1 MLKSVF
7 FKKIL
12 ILLLHSEGI
21 ASLRSLASRMLEPW
35 LNFKLIFPVSMWL
48 HFKPLSTFIPCL
60 HSTGSMTRAPSHD
73 NSEVISDDNMLPVII
88 CLS

>member
-48 HFKPLSTFIPCL
+48 HFKPLSTFIRCL
-60 HSTGSMTRAPSHD
+60 QSTGSMTRAPSHD
-73 NSEVISDDNMLPVII
+73 NSEDISDDNMLPQLLLV
-88 CLS
+88 